1 MAWPVNQFIAEVGRR
16 TLCHDTAAIHDVE
29 ILAELADEVEILFHQ
44 DDRHAA
50 LSDEFL
56 QHMANLLDD
65 ERNVELLNLLSADP
79 RMGIS
84 ELARRVGMSAP
95 AVRERVLRL
104 EEAGVIRGYCLELDP
119 AALGYPVAAYVRVR
133 PAPGQLAKVAELA
146 RALPQ
151 VVECHRVTGEDCF
164 VLKVH
169 LPAIDNLD
177 QVLDQFL
184 AYGQTT
190 TNIIQSTPVPLRS
203 LPLPG
208 TGNG

>member
-1 MAWPVNQFIAEVGRR
+1 
-16 TLCHDTAAIHDVE
+16 
-29 ILAELADEVEILFHQ
+29 
-44 DDRHAA
+44 
-50 LSDEFL
+50 
-56 QHMANLLDD
+56 MANLLDD